1 VFLSVGFLAITCYG
15 HNYPRY
21 LGLGVF
27 PRYTFMTMQGRYAFP
42 ILALL
47 VVVMCRTLLA
57 FEKPALRGAIALA
70 SAGLILWLGFP
81 GFLSRGASVT
91 QNGKLQAEYRERLYH
106 MHDFVDP

>member
-1 VFLSVGFLAITCYG
+1 MTCYG